1 MWTARH
7 VTILSLALAAGACG
21 TRSDRTAA
29 LPDDLKQDLAAAAA
43 SSGDLA
49 SAPQSYQA
57 MRFVS
62 TVERTNAA
70 PPAKRITM
78 IRRRTKAAVSRR
90 PTPEVASRVMSDEMD
105 AAVAEAPTPVST
117 PEAPAAEPTTV
128 HQPTSEPANGP
139 SAAPVGAG
147 GEVGSGD
154 HGRGGGL
161 GGILGG
167 IFAGVVIRGAIG
179 GVDKCDPRTD
189 GRAHPTVIDRPVFGM
204 PVPTGQ
210 PTFPRMPR
218 R

>member
-1 MWTARH
+1 MRTARH
-7 VTILSLALAAGACG
+7 VTMLSLALAVGACG

-43 SSGDLA
+43 SSGEFA
-49 SAPQSYQA
+49 TAPQSYQP

-62 TVERTNAA
+62 AVERSRTGA
-70 PPAKRITM
+70 PAKRIAMTHHHV
-78 IRRRTKAAVSRR
+78 KAAVSRR
-90 PTPEVASRVMSDEMD
+90 PTPDVASNVATDAMD
-105 AAVAEAPTPVST
+105 MTVAEAPTPVST
-117 PEAPAAEPTTV
+117 PEASVAEPTIV
-128 HQPTSEPANGP
+128 HQPASEPANGP

-154 HGRGGGL
+154 RGHGGGWGGLL
-161 GGILGG
+161 GGI
-167 IFAGVVIRGAIG
+167 AGAVIRGGIV

-189 GRAHPTVIDRPVFGM
+189 GRAHPTVIDRPVFGL